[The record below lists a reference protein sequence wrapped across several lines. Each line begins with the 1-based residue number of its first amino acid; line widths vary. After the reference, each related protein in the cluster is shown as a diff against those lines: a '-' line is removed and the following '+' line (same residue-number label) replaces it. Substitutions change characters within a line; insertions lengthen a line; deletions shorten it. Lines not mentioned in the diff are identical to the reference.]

1 MIWQKALQESFAL
14 ALRNSLLAH
23 YHEIPSASFLAK
35 EFNLRARH
43 CEPITQESARRW
55 LKGLAIPKFDK
66 LLLLR
71 SWLDLDLNV
80 LGLPSLEATEKK
92 NQLEKDL
99 LARQEAFVSRTQS
112 IKEALQVLLQ
122 EVGRLEES
130 LEGNSVA

>member
-1 MIWQKALQESFAL
+1 MTWQKALQESFAL
-14 ALRNSLLAH
+14 ALRSSLLER
-23 YHEIPSASFLAK
+23 YHKIPSAAFLAK
-35 EFNLRARH
+35 EFNLRACN

-55 LKGLAIPKFDK
+55 LNGLAIPKFDK

>member
-1 MIWQKALQESFAL
+1 MTWHKALQESFAL
-14 ALRNSLLAH
+14 ALANGLLAH
-23 YHEIPSASFLAK
+23 YREIPSASFLAK

-71 SWLDLDLNV
+71 SWLDLDLNA
-80 LGLPSLEATEKK
+80 LGLPSLEATIKK

-99 LARQEAFVSRTQS
+99 LARQEAFIARTQS
-112 IKEALQVLLQ
+112 IKEALEVLIH
-122 EVGRLEES
+122 EVERLEVT
-130 LEGNSVA
+130 LEDLAT